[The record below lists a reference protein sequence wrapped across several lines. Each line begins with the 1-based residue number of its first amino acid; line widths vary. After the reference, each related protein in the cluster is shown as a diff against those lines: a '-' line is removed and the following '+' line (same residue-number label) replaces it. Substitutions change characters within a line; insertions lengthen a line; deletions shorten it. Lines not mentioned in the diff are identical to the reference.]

1 MGKAL
6 QAVIMGM
13 YLPIIILSGA
23 ACFLYITKI
32 LIPAFRGGYFNFE
45 KHAVALAAITAL
57 LAHFSENVYYGVG
70 RVNGPLFDW
79 MTNQWAMVGAMK
91 MLILVS
97 SILATSVYNKSRFG
111 ISNIGKLIC
120 LVIVLWSS
128 TSIGL
133 WIFADLQHV

>member
-79 MTNQWAMVGAMK
+79 MTNQWAMVGVMK
-91 MLILVS
+91 MLILIS
-97 SILATSVYNKSRFG
+97 SILTIAVYNRSRFG
-111 ISNIGKLIC
+111 ISNISKLIH
-120 LVIVLWSS
+120 LAVVLWTS
-128 TSIGL
+128 TAVSL
-133 WIFADLQHV
+133 WIFVDLHHV